1 MLNVYGQRSNLQKRR
16 ENSKKTFCGLGMLWL
31 ASIAF
36 ELIRSLN
43 ITWWK
48 KSSDTFG
55 VFVPGASLQSSQIFA
70 RLSENAVARGLLKR
84 GHNAVS
90 VTLRSRRVILI
101 FVVNPNRSLLEI
113 APKSCSPRRTEDSS
127 AMSNWRVI
135 WFSYYL
141 LYCLSSFY
149 VAMISGQQ
157 ENGGLLRFSKT
168 RSVSSVLIPGSWAN
182 HA

>member
-16 ENSKKTFCGLGMLWL
+16 KRREISKKTFCGLGVFWL
-31 ASIAF
+31 TPIAF

-55 VFVPGASLQSSQIFA
+55 VCVPGASLQSSQIFA
-70 RLSENAVARGLLKR
+70 RLSENAVPRGLLKR

-90 VTLRSRRVILI
+90 VTLGSRHVLLI
-101 FVVNPNRSLLEI
+101 FVVNSNRTLLEI
-113 APKSCSPRRTEDSS
+113 APKSCSRTEDSS

-141 LYCLSSFY
+141 LYCLSFE
-149 VAMISGQQ
+149 VAMISGQR

-168 RSVSSVLIPGSWAN
+168 RSVRSVLIPGSWAN